1 MTTNYIQSAAGV
13 NNPVL
18 TIDVSGQAGS
28 TATSLLIPTLQD
40 VTINNANNVF
50 SWSQLNESAQ
60 LQVATVATNSISSN
74 VVVEEASFFG
84 DALGTTGSAKKL
96 GLIGLSTAKTKVD
109 FEINLGTKTISGKG
123 YVTGLAPAVSADSP
137 VWVTPITITVSGE
150 YTIA

>member
-18 TIDVSGQAGS
+18 TINVDGQTAS
-28 TATSLLIPTLQD
+28 TATSLVIPTLQD

-60 LQVATVATNSISSN
+60 LQVATIATNSISSN
-74 VVVEEASFFG
+74 VVVETASFFG
-84 DALGTTGSAKKL
+84 DVSGTVGSAKEK
-96 GLIGLSTAKTKVD
+96 GLIGLSKLKTKVD
-109 FEINLGTKTISGKG
+109 FSINLGAKTISGEG

-150 YTIA
+150 YTVA

>member
-18 TIDVSGQAGS
+18 TIDVAGVAGS
-28 TATSLLIPTLQD
+28 TATSLVIPTLQD

-74 VVVEEASFFG
+74 VVVETASFFG
-84 DALGTTGSAKKL
+84 DAAGTAGSAKNK

-109 FEINLGTKTISGKG
+109 FSINLGTKTISGEG

-137 VWVTPITITVSGE
+137 VWVTPITISVSGE
-150 YTIA
+150 YTVA